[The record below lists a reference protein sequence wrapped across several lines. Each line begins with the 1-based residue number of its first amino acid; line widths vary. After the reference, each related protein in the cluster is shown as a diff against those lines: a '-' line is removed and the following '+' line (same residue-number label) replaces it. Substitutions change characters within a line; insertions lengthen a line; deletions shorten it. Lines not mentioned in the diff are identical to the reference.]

1 MSKCGPCKHVTRM
14 QCSNFMVHTCVNR
27 SPAIN
32 TGIQRGFSETTESGR
47 LKHEVEVYALPL
59 SEEALSVPSV
69 YTCVKMKLNGTVAN
83 YVAI

>member
-1 MSKCGPCKHVTRM
+1 MHAY
-14 QCSNFMVHTCVNR
+14 TCVNR

-59 SEEALSVPSV
+59 SEEALSACCLLSFHGV
-69 YTCVKMKLNGTVAN
+69 TFMK
-83 YVAI
+83 